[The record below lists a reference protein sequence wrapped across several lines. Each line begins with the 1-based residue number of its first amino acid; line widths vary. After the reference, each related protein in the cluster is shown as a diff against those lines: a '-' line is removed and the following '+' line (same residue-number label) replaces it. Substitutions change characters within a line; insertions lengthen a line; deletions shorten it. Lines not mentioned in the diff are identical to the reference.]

1 MGDVNAAAEASRD
14 LARARVEHQRA
25 RGRERS
31 IPARALVALL
41 GLVLLVV
48 SVPLVIVLPEGGIP
62 ALLLALRLLAIEFDW
77 AARAFTWVTWRWT
90 QILAWFEDQPAG
102 VRTAVL
108 LALAG
113 VAILLVWLLVKGL
126 G

>member
-1 MGDVNAAAEASRD
+1 MGGVSEAAEASRD
-14 LARARVEHQRA
+14 LARARVEHHRA

-31 IPARALVALL
+31 VPARALLALL

-48 SVPLVIVLPEGGIP
+48 SVPLVIVLPEAGVP
-62 ALLLALRLLAIEFDW
+62 ALLFGLRLLAVEFDW

-90 QILAWFEDQPAG
+90 QLLGWFHEQPAG
-102 VRTAVL
+102 VRSAILV
-108 LALAG
+108 ALAG
-113 VAILLVWLLVKGL
+113 VAILLLWLLVKGL